1 MKKFFASLLATL
13 LLVAAVNPASAKAA
27 GMLISAKPADVVVY
41 VTITNGD
48 VKLAQEPVTVKDID
62 NDGALTIND
71 ALYLAHEAKYTG
83 GAAAG
88 YGSAQS
94 QWGLSLTKLWGVEN
108 GGSYGYYV
116 NNASAMGLADP
127 VKNGDY
133 VNAYV
138 YQDTTAFSDKYTYFD
153 KEVVTGNTGK
163 NITLTLSGAGYD
175 ANWAPVTVP
184 IANATVTVDGKKT
197 SYKTDANG
205 KVTIKISASGRH
217 IVSAVSD
224 TETLVPAVCIVTSD
238 KDATPKTGDNTMSVV
253 AFLMILAMAGVAV
266 SVIYGKKADEQ

>member
-1 MKKFFASLLATL
+1 MKKFFATLLATV
-13 LLVAAVNPASAKAA
+13 LLVAAVNPVSAKA
-27 GMLISAKPADVVVY
+27 GLLISAKPADVVVY
-41 VTITNGD
+41 VTIANGD

-71 ALYLAHEAKYTG
+71 ALYLAHEAKYKG

-133 VNAYV
+133 VNAFV
-138 YQDTTAFSDKYTYFD
+138 YQDTTAFSDKYAYFD
-153 KEVVTGNTGK
+153 QEIVTGNTGK
-163 NITLTLSGAGYD
+163 NITLTLSAAGYD
-175 ANWAPVTVP
+175 ANWAPVTLPV
-184 IANATVTVDGKKT
+184 ANATVTVDGKKT

-205 KVTIKISASGRH
+205 KVTIKISATGRH
-217 IVSAVSD
+217 VVSAVSD
-224 TETLVPAVCIVTSD
+224 TETLVPAVCIVTSG
-238 KDATPKTGDNTMSVV
+238 KDATPKTGDNTMTVV
-253 AFLMILAMAGVAV
+253 AFLMVLAMAGVAV